1 MIRQRLEIKLGQRM
15 VMTPQLQQAIHLL
28 MLAKLDLREEIL
40 QEVQTNPLLEIEEE
54 SEWEENRPLDQEGDL
69 ARPTLDGEPER
80 DPIDREPLDPMM
92 SWDYSLDGE
101 MDDSGLYQEE
111 RSIREESESDF
122 SYEKVLASP
131 TSLEDHLNWQISF
144 REISESEK
152 SLARFLIGNINEDG
166 YLVLLESEIPADYL
180 SSPEM
185 FARVLS
191 WIQECDPPG
200 VGARNLRECLMIQS
214 RLLDLE
220 KTLVWD
226 ILQDYLDDF
235 LEMKYKSIAKALSVS
250 VEDLQNAAQIIRK
263 LEPKPGRPYFRDM
276 AMAISPD
283 VRYYDAGNG
292 EIRVSLNDEGVP
304 RLKVQSAYRSLLKTM
319 EKKDKTREYIE
330 EKLRSAMWFLKSI
343 EQRKKTI
350 LRVAEAILK
359 HQEEFFRRGPS
370 GLRPLVLKTIAQ
382 DLSLH
387 ESTISRVTNQKYADT
402 PFGLVELKFFF
413 SGSIPSQSGSDHS
426 SVSVRE
432 RIREM
437 VRNESRKT
445 PLTDQEI
452 MTQLGKEGILIARR
466 TVAKYRME
474 LDIPPV
480 NKRRQEHTL

>member
-40 QEVQTNPLLEIEEE
+40 QETQTNPLLEIEED
-54 SEWEENRPLDQEGDL
+54 SEWEENQIGDQDGDL
-69 ARPTLDGEPER
+69 VPPSRDGES
-80 DPIDREPLDPMM
+80 DRENDDRGPVDPMM
-92 SWDYSLDGE
+92 SWDYSINED

-111 RSIREESESDF
+111 RSIREDPDSDF
-122 SYEKVLASP
+122 SYEKVLAAP
-131 TSLEDHLNWQISF
+131 TSLEDHLIWQISF
-144 REISESEK
+144 REMSEGEK
-152 SLARFLIGNINEDG
+152 RLAHFLIGNINEDG
-166 YLVLLESEIPADYL
+166 YLVLTESEVPSDYL

-200 VGARNLRECLMIQS
+200 VGARNLRESLMIQAK
-214 RLLDLE
+214 LLDLE
-220 KTLVWD
+220 KTIVWD
-226 ILQDYLDDF
+226 ILQDYLDDL
-235 LEMKYKSIAKALSVS
+235 LEMKYKNVAKALSVS
-250 VEDLQNAAQIIRK
+250 VEDIQKAALIIRK

-292 EIRVSLNDEGVP
+292 EIRVSLNEEGVP
-304 RLKVQSAYRSLLKTM
+304 RLKIQSAYRSLLKTM

-359 HQEEFFRRGPS
+359 HQEDFFRRGPS

-387 ESTISRVTNQKYADT
+387 ESTISRVTNQKYAET

-432 RIREM
+432 KIREM
-437 VRNESRKT
+437 VRVESRKT

-452 MTQLGKEGILIARR
+452 MNQLGKEGIVIARR

-480 NKRRQEHTL
+480 NKRRQEHAI